1 MRWRVRAVAGHPVL
15 YFPAMRLPV
24 YIVLIH
30 LSVFGLGCAARDA
43 APAALPA
50 PLVVD
55 QSQRQ
60 APPLRL
66 APAWRAHTSAAKAPD
81 LPIPLDRARTLTN
94 KVEERVMSNGI
105 QVDID
110 PVDAV
115 QYDTLLVRLRVAQGD
130 TCLLRWTSDIE
141 PRLEDNP
148 GILFDVIPDEDWRD
162 YVIDLRRTDKTWV
175 WQGRIASIAITTSAQ
190 DNPIALESLT
200 LAARSDRSPHRETLD
215 NVTME
220 AVPPV
225 PLAWRVTVPP
235 RGMLELHVGMLEL
248 AFKDPLSNGVEF
260 RVRVQATDA
269 STATLLKHK
278 YVPDR
283 QGEPPRWLPLQADLS
298 EYAGQDV
305 VLMFDT
311 DNLGDSAGDYAL
323 WGNPIITTA
332 QSGASKTPVILIS
345 CDTMRAD
352 HLSCYG
358 YVRNT
363 SPNLDAFAR
372 EAVLFERAF
381 TPETWTL
388 TGHVSML
395 TGLYPT
401 HHRVNATTN
410 LAESVETLPEVLAQ
424 AGYATGGFTGYRIW
438 MLPWRGLAHGF
449 DLYSTPEVVRN
460 IYDTH
465 TIMDPWLEE
474 HRDRPLFL
482 FFHNYDLHSKYDEL
496 ECEGCDLPYY
506 PVNASQLHF
515 AKEMQ
520 EPASLRRGK
529 RPRASQLLFAAQEKR
544 QTISPDELA
553 YMQALYDDAIRS
565 VDEALGTFF
574 EKLKAWDL
582 YDRALIIVTADHGEH
597 FGEHGQYL
605 HEHLYEGAA
614 RVPLLVKFPAGQ
626 HAGHRVDA
634 MVTLMDI
641 PPTVLDVLGL
651 EAPPMDGHSLL
662 PIIEGG
668 DGASMIFIRRQQYQ
682 AVRTSDW
689 KLLRDIHTSAMEL
702 YQLTSDPKEERN
714 VLGSAP
720 LELPGLTAELER
732 FFLEDPVG
740 WHAAFVSSDP
750 KWRGTLT
757 FSASGVIGTA
767 RLLYGGSMSRND
779 LMKNEAHSFT
789 AMLGPILREEVLFR
803 AASPD
808 AATRLTVRAE
818 APFALLLQGG
828 EPFTGTEFEAQLD
841 PAHAKAAGPPTE
853 GAVSDI
859 PTLLVWYQLP
869 AAEGGQARELTPE
882 EREQLDGMGYGGSKR
897 P

>member
-1 MRWRVRAVAGHPVL
+1 MRFL
-15 YFPAMRLPV
+15 V

-43 APAALPA
+43 APAGLPA

-55 QSQRQ
+55 QSQKQ
-60 APPLRL
+60 APLRL
-66 APAWRAHTSAAKAPD
+66 APAWRAQTSAAKAPD

-94 KVEERVMSNGI
+94 KDEERVMSNGI
-105 QVDID
+105 LVEFD

-115 QYDTLLVRLRVAQGD
+115 QYDTLLVRLRAARGD
-130 TCLLRWTSDIE
+130 LCLLRWTSDIE
-141 PRLEDNP
+141 SRIEDNP
-148 GILFDVIPDEDWRD
+148 GIAFDVIQDSDTHD
-162 YVIDLRRTDKTWV
+162 YAVDLRRTDKTWV
-175 WQGRIASIAITTSAQ
+175 WQGRISSIAITTSAQ
-190 DNPIALESLT
+190 DSPFALESLT
-200 LAARSDRSPHRETLD
+200 LAARSDRTPHRETLS

-235 RGMLELHVGMLEL
+235 RGMLELHVAMLDL
-248 AFKDPLSNGVEF
+248 AFKDPLSNGMEF
-260 RVRVQATDA
+260 RVRVQADDA

-283 QGEPPRWLPLQADLS
+283 QGEPPRWLPLQVDLS
-298 EYAGQDV
+298 GYSGQDV
-305 VLMFDT
+305 ALIFDT
-311 DNLGDSAGDYAL
+311 DNLDDSKGDYAL
-323 WGNPIITTA
+323 WGNPMITTA

-358 YVRNT
+358 YARKT
-363 SPNLDAFAR
+363 SPNLDAFSK

-401 HHRVNATTN
+401 RHRVNASTN
-410 LAESVETLPEVLAQ
+410 LAESVETLPETLAQ
-424 AGYATGGFTGYRIW
+424 AGYSTGGFTGYRIW

-449 DLYSTPEVVRN
+449 DLYSTPEVVRS
-460 IYDTH
+460 IDDTR
-465 TIMDPWLEE
+465 IVMDPWLET
-474 HRDRPLFL
+474 HHDDPLFL

-565 VDEALGTFF
+565 VDEALGEFF
-574 EKLKAWDL
+574 NKLKAWDL

-614 RVPLLVKFPAGQ
+614 RVPLLVKFPGGK
-626 HAGHRVDA
+626 HAGRRIDA

-641 PPTVLDVLGL
+641 PPTVLDVLDL
-651 EAPPMDGHSLL
+651 EAPSMDGRSLL
-662 PIIEGG
+662 PIIDGG
-668 DGASMIFIRRQQYQ
+668 DGESMVFIRRQQYQ
-682 AVRTSDW
+682 AVRTPEW
-689 KLLRDIHTSAMEL
+689 KLIRDIHTSGMEL
-702 YQLTSDPKEERN
+702 YQLASDPNEERD
-714 VLGSAP
+714 VFGSAP

-740 WHAAFVSSDP
+740 WHAAFASSDA

-757 FSASGVIGTA
+757 FSTSGVIDTA

-779 LMKNEAHSFT
+779 LMKREAQSFT
-789 AMLGPILREEVLFR
+789 AMLGPLLREEVLFR
-803 AASPD
+803 TATPD

-818 APFALLLQGG
+818 APFTLVLAGDS
-828 EPFTGTEFEAQLD
+828 PITGTDFEAQLD
-841 PAHAKAAGPPTE
+841 PMRAAATVAPAAPPNQD
-853 GAVSDI
+853 G
-859 PTLLVWYQLP
+859 PTLLIWYQQA